1 MSSLLPKDGIHRPSS
16 TAHGDDTV
24 QNECILLRA
33 KVVELNKR
41 LSRRTREMYNMSLTE
56 AVPQLK
62 RQIEFLRKENKIQAE
77 TIKRGE
83 DSWEVMLEREAEI
96 EKYSKRLALQE
107 KKQILVQQDI
117 EWKNKMLLEKLEK
130 YKEAIDIIDGISDT
144 AELEIERDGAL
155 HRVSWINKKICER
168 KTEVLDKIALRT
180 RELDASI
187 METTEAIKILV
198 DEYSSKFWDEGVC
211 FSEITEEQ
219 KERFWRHRW
228 LFNRYSKNN
237 PNDPDLLWDATKNK
251 DLKYCLRID
260 LLWSKERLNS

>member
-16 TAHGDDTV
+16 TAHGDYTV

-56 AVPQLK
+56 EVPKLK
-62 RQIEFLRKENKIQAE
+62 RQIEFLLKENETQTE

-96 EKYSKRLALQE
+96 EKHSKRLALQE

-130 YKEAIDIIDGISDT
+130 YKDAIDIIDVISDT
-144 AELEIERDGAL
+144 AEL
-155 HRVSWINKKICER
+155 
-168 KTEVLDKIALRT
+168 
-180 RELDASI
+180 
-187 METTEAIKILV
+187 
-198 DEYSSKFWDEGVC
+198 
-211 FSEITEEQ
+211 
-219 KERFWRHRW
+219 
-228 LFNRYSKNN
+228 
-237 PNDPDLLWDATKNK
+237 
-251 DLKYCLRID
+251 
-260 LLWSKERLNS
+260 